1 MRRHRKQLKIHI
13 NSSKTVANALTKSN
27 ISKNCLIW
35 GSSVLLQ
42 FDQWRSQTSSRLLIW
57 PQSADHS
64 FNFWFWPTDFFN
76 IVSNFNLQLPT
87 GLNVLGDYAK
97 WMLPRSAAHS
107 RIRAGNRQVIVHEG
121 RRAFTMTLGS
131 GIYVSS
137 GNKQPGPEKSCH
149 LMWPPHIMEIEPLV
163 TLLLQLSDFSCPQW
177 LKKDFDKATSEWC
190 SLTKMLRDISFSNNF
205 WL

>member
-1 MRRHRKQLKIHI
+1 MFSCSSTSDAHRLPPGCWFDHRVLIT
-13 NSSKTVANALTKSN
+13 SLTS
-27 ISKNCLIW
+27 I
-35 GSSVLLQ
+35 
-42 FDQWRSQTSSRLLIW
+42 
-57 PQSADHS
+57 
-64 FNFWFWPTDFFN
+64 FNGFWFWLIDFFN
-76 IVSNFNLQLPT
+76 IVSNFNLQLAR

-131 GIYVSS
+131 GVYVSS
-137 GNKQPGPEKSCH
+137 GNKPPGTKKFCH

-163 TLLLQLSDFSCPQW
+163 TLLLQLPDFSFPQW
-177 LKKDFDKATSEWC
+177 LKKNIDKATSEQF
-190 SLTKMLRDISFSNNF
+190 SLAKMLRDISFSNNF